1 MIYFCLP
8 FLFKVIPLYLNMG
21 LGYIAG
27 KTLGASRDSFA
38 KLMLYMFAPMVIFNG
53 VINTQLNVSVLLLP
67 FITFLICIILSFL
80 FYWLATFIW
89 SDSTKNLVGFS
100 AGTGNTGYFGLPL
113 ALLLFDDQGEGIYIM
128 AILGVTLYEN
138 TIGFCMIASGRHT
151 IRETL
156 VKLIKLPALYAL
168 AGGLIINLMH
178 LPKSEIFVD
187 FMQHIKGAYTVLGMM
202 IIGLGL
208 AGLKGFKVDLRF
220 IGITFLA
227 RFIAWPLMVGLIIV
241 IDRYGFGLFDTT
253 MYQALAL
260 LSFVPLAVNM
270 VILASL
276 MDVHPEKASAAV
288 LLSTVVAIFYIPLMA
303 GCFLL

>member
-1 MIYFCLP
+1 MTYFCLP
-8 FLFKVIPLYLNMG
+8 FLFKVIPLYFNMG
-21 LGYIAG
+21 LGYVAG
-27 KTLGASRDSFA
+27 KKLGASRDTFA
-38 KLMLYMFAPMVIFNG
+38 KLMLYMFAPLIVFNG
-53 VINTQLNVSVLLLP
+53 VINTQLSLSVLILP
-67 FITFLICIILSFL
+67 FITFLICTFLSFF
-80 FYWLATFIW
+80 FYWIATFIW

-138 TIGFCMIASGRHT
+138 TIGFCMIASGKHT

-156 VKLIKLPALYAL
+156 MKLSKLPALYAL
-168 AGGLIINLMH
+168 GGGLAINLMH
-178 LPKSEIFVD
+178 IPKNEIFVD
-187 FMQHIKGAYTVLGMM
+187 FMQHIKGAYTVLGTM

-208 AGLKGFKVDLRF
+208 AGLKGFKLDFRF

-227 RFIAWPLMVGLIIV
+227 RFIAWPLVVALIIM
-241 IDRYGFGLFDTT
+241 IDNSVFGLFDTT
-253 MYQALAL
+253 MYQALTL
-260 LSFVPLAVNM
+260 LSFVPLAVNT

-276 MDVHPEKASAAV
+276 LDVHPEKASAAV
-288 LLSTVVAIFYIPLMA
+288 LLSTIVAIVYIPIMA